1 MRAIFALNVVVY
13 VQGSQ
18 SKMKKDKINDR
29 ILHELKR
36 NGRIANAELADKV
49 GLSPSA
55 CLRRVQELEKLGVI
69 AGYRAVIN
77 NQAVGLGFIAYVGVG
92 LNEHSTVSQRA
103 FEHALEFIDEVKEC
117 HNVTGSFEYLLR
129 VETADLK
136 SYKAFHADVLGS
148 IPQVRT
154 ITTHVVMESPKDE
167 RA

>member
-1 MRAIFALNVVVY
+1 
-13 VQGSQ
+13 
-18 SKMKKDKINDR
+18 MKKDKINDR
-29 ILHELKR
+29 ILRELKR
-36 NGRIANAELADKV
+36 NGRIANAELAEKV

-92 LNEHSTVSQRA
+92 LNEHSTISQRA
-103 FEHALEFIDEVKEC
+103 FEQALEFIDEVKEC

-136 SYKAFHADVLGS
+136 SYKALHADVLGS

>member
-1 MRAIFALNVVVY
+1 
-13 VQGSQ
+13 
-18 SKMKKDKINDR
+18 MKKDKINDR

-129 VETADLK
+129 GETADLK

>member
-1 MRAIFALNVVVY
+1 
-13 VQGSQ
+13 
-18 SKMKKDKINDR
+18 MKKDKINDR
-29 ILHELKR
+29 ILRELKR
-36 NGRIANAELADKV
+36 NGRIANAELAEKV

-92 LNEHSTVSQRA
+92 LKEHSTISQRA
-103 FEHALEFIDEVKEC
+103 FEQALEFIDEVKEC

-129 VETADLK
+129 IETTDLK